1 MAIADVDAIFKT
13 KQNDGDPLGIPRPQ
27 SENHRAVV
35 YCDYS
40 LISII
45 TEVGAFIKVRIALN

>member
-1 MAIADVDAIFKT
+1 MGT
-13 KQNDGDPLGIPRPQ
+13 PWGSQDPSLRITVVYCVIT
-27 SENHRAVV
+27 VV